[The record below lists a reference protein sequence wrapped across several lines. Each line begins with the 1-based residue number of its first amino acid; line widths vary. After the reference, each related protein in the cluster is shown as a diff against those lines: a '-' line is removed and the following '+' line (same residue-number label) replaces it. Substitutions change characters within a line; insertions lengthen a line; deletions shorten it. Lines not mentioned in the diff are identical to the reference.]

1 MTQILAVTKSG
12 KNVLT
17 ETDPNSFIFHSAYNT
32 FKIIAHGT
40 ASVNIGDTGGMSV
53 GQTTV
58 AHGLSYVPFV
68 IGFTKLPISGRV
80 CLSEAPE
87 PTSYNVAA
95 NGYAIDATNIRFY
108 IGNHLSGA
116 TRTFVFSYF
125 ICEVPL

>member
-1 MTQILAVTKSG
+1 MTQILAVSKAG

-17 ETDPNSFIFHSAYNT
+17 ETDPNSFIFRSAYNT
-32 FKIIAHGT
+32 FKILAHGT
-40 ASVNIGDTGGMSV
+40 VSVAVSDTGAYSV

-58 AHGLSYVPFV
+58 AHGMSVIPFV
-68 IGFTKLPISGRV
+68 IAFTKLPISGRA

-87 PTSYNVAA
+87 PTSYSVAA
-95 NGYAIDATNIRFY
+95 SGYAVDATNIRFY
-108 IGNHLSGA
+108 ITNHLSNT